1 MLVLMPR
8 RILIPA
14 LSLLAVLPGQ
24 AIAATERSAPIVDGS
39 YVVVYRTSAGDPS
52 AETSQRERAQGFKA
66 RFRYRHAVEGFA
78 ARLTPAQVKRLQA
91 DPEVAAVVPDRPVE
105 ATETLATGDSAP
117 FGVRR
122 IGAATT
128 TTTRGAANVNVAVID
143 SGVDL
148 AHPDLN
154 AVSGVNCI
162 APGTAAQDDNG
173 HGTHVA
179 GSIAARNNGSGVVGV
194 AAGTRVYSV
203 KVLDA
208 TGGGTM
214 SQVICGIDW
223 VTSTRTDADP
233 ANDVRVANMSLG
245 GVGNPVRTCTD
256 TTDPEH
262 RAICRSTAAGVVYA
276 VAAGNSGWDFDYA
289 PAPDTPAAYPEV
301 LTVSAMGDTDG
312 RSGGGGPAPACRS
325 GEADD
330 RYASFSNFAATAAGR
345 QHTLAAPGV
354 CINSTAR
361 GGGHTAM
368 SGTSMATPHVAGA
381 LALCI
386 ADGSCAGIA
395 AGNAPAFI
403 QKLVSTSGSYGFA
416 GDPSRP
422 VSGRYYGYLTWAGG
436 PGTSPAPTLT
446 SVSAA
451 PSTATV
457 QTGSLRSGGV
467 SSLAADDGYYFQ
479 ANSTTTY
486 TRATSWQG
494 RFASVPRTLS
504 NLKVSYK
511 GLNSRA
517 CAQAVS
523 IYRWSDA
530 TWVTLDSRSVGTT
543 QVGLS
548 GLVPPG
554 TSASYVSGSGEIA
567 VRVACSTTSGSFVS
581 YGNLLRISYDRPA

>member
-1 MLVLMPR
+1 MLAVMTR
-8 RILIPA
+8 RLLIPVLAA
-14 LSLLAVLPGQ
+14 LAILPGQ
-24 AIAATERSAPIVDGS
+24 AMAAQGRTAATVDGS
-39 YVVVYRTSAGDPS
+39 YVVVYGGSAGDPS
-52 AETSQRERAQGFKA
+52 TETSQRERAHGFKA
-66 RFRYRHAVEGFA
+66 KLRYRHAVEGFA
-78 ARLTPAQVKRLQA
+78 ARLTPAQVRRLQA
-91 DPEVAAVVPDRPVE
+91 DPEVAAVVPDRRVH
-105 ATETLATGDSAP
+105 ASETLVPGDSAP
-117 FGVRR
+117 LGVRR

-148 AHPDLN
+148 AHPDLHV
-154 AVSGVNCI
+154 VSGVNCVT
-162 APGTAAQDDNG
+162 PGAAAQDDNG

-179 GSIAARNNGSGVVGV
+179 GSIAARNNGRGVVGV

-223 VTSTRTDADP
+223 VTSTRTDSDP

-245 GVGNPVRTCTD
+245 GVGSPVRTCAD

-262 RAICRSTAAGVVYA
+262 RAICRSTAGGVVYA

-301 LTVSAMGDTDG
+301 VTVSAIGDSDG
-312 RSGGGGPAPACRS
+312 RSGASGPAPSCRS

-330 RYASFSNFAATAAGR
+330 RYASVSNFAATAAGR

-361 GGGHTAM
+361 GGGYATM

-386 ADGSCAGIA
+386 SDGSCTGIA
-395 AGNAPAFI
+395 ASNSPAFV
-403 QKLVSTSGSYGFA
+403 QKLVSTTASYGFA

-436 PGTSPAPTLT
+436 PGSSPAPTVT

-457 QTGSLRSGGV
+457 QTGSLRAGSAG
-467 SSLAADDGYYFQ
+467 SLSADDGYYFQ
-479 ANSTTTY
+479 ANSTTSY

-504 NLKVSYK
+504 NLRVSYK
-511 GLNSRA
+511 GLNSRT
-517 CAQAVS
+517 CAQTVS

-548 GLVPPG
+548 GLIPPG
-554 TSASYVSGSGEIA
+554 SAPSYVSGGGEIA
-567 VRVACSTTSGSFVS
+567 VRIACSTTSGSFIS